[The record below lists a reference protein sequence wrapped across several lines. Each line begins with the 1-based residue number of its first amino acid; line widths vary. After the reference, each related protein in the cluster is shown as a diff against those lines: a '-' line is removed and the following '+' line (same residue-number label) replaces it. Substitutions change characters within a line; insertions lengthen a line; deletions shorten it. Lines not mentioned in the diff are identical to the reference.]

1 MEQLPNYISWFDY
14 QPQHRFTVPFYNSV
28 TYLSPFPIFM
38 RTSFTIRSRRQ
49 WVAFKIST
57 RQIVQQNVILRTKQI
72 APLLFQKMKQLVAML
87 EQQIQTTIRLIL
99 LCQRIIF
106 PQQITHSAPQKPL
119 TMKTKLVLV
128 ERGFTSRINQAVTGQ
143 RLS

>member
-72 APLLFQKMKQLVAML
+72 APLLFQKMKQFTPWCERNKFIWA
-87 EQQIQTTIRLIL
+87 
-99 LCQRIIF
+99 F
-106 PQQITHSAPQKPL
+106 FSGITAFH
-119 TMKTKLVLV
+119 TKLHSN
-128 ERGFTSRINQAVTGQ
+128 EY
-143 RLS
+143 